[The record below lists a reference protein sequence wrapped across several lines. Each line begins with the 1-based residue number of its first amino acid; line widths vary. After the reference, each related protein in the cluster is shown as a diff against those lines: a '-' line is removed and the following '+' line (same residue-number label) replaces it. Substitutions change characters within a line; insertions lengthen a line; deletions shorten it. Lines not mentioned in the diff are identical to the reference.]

1 MLFHTLFMDTK
12 KLLLRAGANPGFGD
26 GGGIYGER
34 GARAYIGVLGL
45 RPQWYLVAK
54 PLVGSRGKAP

>member
-12 KLLLRAGANPGFGD
+12 EFLPRAVANAGFGD

-34 GARAYIGVLGL
+34 GA
-45 RPQWYLVAK
+45 
-54 PLVGSRGKAP
+54 